1 MKRMKVRKQVLAAL
15 IMTGALVLGG
25 CGGTADEKVQTAGG
39 SQAESSAAVQAE
51 AESSAAAQ
59 AGAESSAA
67 AQAGAESSAAAQ
79 AEAESTAAAQ
89 AGAEP
94 SAAVQAEAE
103 SSAAAQTAGPEP
115 ETTGADVAVDGLVF
129 TQEGRLGAVTDQEDT
144 RYEQFTDFLNIADTF
159 ALAPGYQ
166 QNIVT
171 QGMDQSDE
179 TGNIYVSGYFKRDE
193 DNPFDKQG
201 NPTAIAVLDAEGRL
215 LGEYVMRGEDGS
227 AFTSHMGGVAVS
239 EDMIYVSGSQRKDEK
254 GKTSYWIAAIPLAKL
269 EAEGH
274 HEVTV
279 ETYYRVPVQ
288 PSYLNYSGG
297 VLWVGNFYH
306 AEENS
311 YKAPSTLGKT
321 KADNDDQ
328 RFGGYL
334 LGYDLTEK
342 GAERMVPGEGQT
354 FAMPDADKLYA
365 TIDRIQGM
373 TMLEDGSIVLSRSYG
388 RTANSQ
394 LMVYD
399 PAKAVSKKVT
409 LDEVEYDCVMLEEST
424 CQEQFYTALPMSE
437 GITVKTDG
445 NGREILV
452 LFESGSVVFD
462 GDGTYD
468 TKAGVFRTDYI
479 WKMELP

>member
-1 MKRMKVRKQVLAAL
+1 MRRMELRRQMLAAMML
-15 IMTGALVLGG
+15 AGALVMGG
-25 CGGTADEKVQTAGG
+25 CGAASSQEPQNAGVQTE
-39 SQAESSAAVQAE
+39 AEKAAVVESAAEQTTEAAVQE
-51 AESSAAAQ
+51 
-59 AGAESSAA
+59 
-67 AQAGAESSAAAQ
+67 
-79 AEAESTAAAQ
+79 TAA
-89 AGAEP
+89 E
-94 SAAVQAEAE
+94 
-103 SSAAAQTAGPEP
+103 TEP
-115 ETTGADVAVDGLVF
+115 ETTMVEVVVDGLTF
-129 TQEGRLGAVTDQEDT
+129 TQKGRIGIATDKDDS
-144 RYEQFTDFLNIADTF
+144 RYEQFADYLKAAEPF
-159 ALAPGYQ
+159 VLAPGYY

-171 QGMDQSDE
+171 QGMDQSSE

-201 NPTAIAVLDAEGRL
+201 NPTAIAVLDAEGKL
-215 LGEYVMRGEDGS
+215 IGEYVMRNEDGS
-227 AFTSHMGGVAVS
+227 AFTSHMGGVAVT
-239 EDMIYVSGSQRKDEK
+239 EDTIFVSGSQRKDEK
-254 GKTSYWIAAIPLAKL
+254 GKTSYWVAAIPLAEL

-274 HEVTV
+274 HEVV
-279 ETYYRVPVQ
+279 VDTYYRVPVQ
-288 PSYLNYSGG
+288 PSYLNYSEGI
-297 VLWVGNFYH
+297 LWVGNFYH

-321 KADNDDQ
+321 KADHDGE

-334 LGYDLTEK
+334 LGYDLSEK
-342 GAERMVPGEGQT
+342 GAERMAVGEGET

-365 TIDRIQGM
+365 TTDRIQGM
-373 TMLEDGSIVLSRSYG
+373 TMLPDGRIVLSRSYG

-424 CQEQFYTALPMSE
+424 SQTQAYTALPMSE

-445 NGREILV
+445 NGQEILV

-468 TKAGVFRTDYI
+468 TKKGVFRTDYI
-479 WKMELP
+479 WKMEIPGK